1 MSEILTESEKC
12 QYKSPKL
19 RVAIPENLC
28 YIKSVHRKKY
38 GKEEHPQMNI
48 GEGIF
53 AYKLYELEEQYGKLQ
68 CRIRACEQGDKKK
81 IRSELQKVRDEYEEN
96 NQLLQEKVR
105 ACRSPAVSKLSQ
117 AQIEYRERTEELMEE
132 QLANDVHS
140 GGSSPEEDKA
150 EAELLFA
157 EYAMDFATLSMQQ
170 ALIAAMSALEIQS
183 DRDGEKQ
190 VGRNV
195 NA

>member
-1 MSEILTESEKC
+1 
-12 QYKSPKL
+12 
-19 RVAIPENLC
+19 
-28 YIKSVHRKKY
+28 
-38 GKEEHPQMNI
+38 MNI

-140 GGSSPEEDKA
+140 DGSSPEEDKA

>member
-1 MSEILTESEKC
+1 
-12 QYKSPKL
+12 
-19 RVAIPENLC
+19 
-28 YIKSVHRKKY
+28 
-38 GKEEHPQMNI
+38 MNI

>member
-1 MSEILTESEKC
+1 
-12 QYKSPKL
+12 
-19 RVAIPENLC
+19 
-28 YIKSVHRKKY
+28 
-38 GKEEHPQMNI
+38 MNI

-96 NQLLQEKVR
+96 SQLLQEKIR
-105 ACRSPAVSKLSQ
+105 ACRSPAVSRLSQ
-117 AQIEYRERTEELMEE
+117 AQLEYREQTEELMKE
-132 QLANDVHS
+132 QIANDVHS
-140 GGSSPEEDKA
+140 DGSSPEEDKS
-150 EAELLFA
+150 EAGLLFA

-170 ALIAAMSALEIQS
+170 ALIAAMSAIETES
-183 DRDGEKQ
+183 DKDEKAQ
-190 VGRNV
+190 VGSDV

>member
-1 MSEILTESEKC
+1 
-12 QYKSPKL
+12 
-19 RVAIPENLC
+19 
-28 YIKSVHRKKY
+28 
-38 GKEEHPQMNI
+38 MNI

-183 DRDGEKQ
+183 ARDGEKQ